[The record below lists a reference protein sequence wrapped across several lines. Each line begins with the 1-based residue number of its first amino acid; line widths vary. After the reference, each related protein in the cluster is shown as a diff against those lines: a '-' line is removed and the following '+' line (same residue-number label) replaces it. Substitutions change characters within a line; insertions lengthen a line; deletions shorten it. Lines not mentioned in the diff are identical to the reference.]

1 MVILLI
7 LSKLIDTKIMGFD
20 FTNEESLLFIISAP
34 SGVGKTTI
42 RKILTSQI
50 KDFRYSISY
59 TTRLPR
65 VDEVD
70 GQDYYFIS
78 KEVFQEKIGKDF
90 FLEWAKVHEN
100 FYGTSKDFIKAALEE
115 RENIFLDVDVQ
126 GACSFKK
133 KLPGAV
139 FIFLIPP
146 SWEALEERLRNR
158 KTDTVQ
164 EIKHRLITAKKE
176 VHCCYEYDYL
186 IVNNNLEETV
196 AKFKA
201 IILAEQCRPSKM
213 KYSLQGIW

>member
-1 MVILLI
+1 M
-7 LSKLIDTKIMGFD
+7 KFD
-20 FTNEESLLFIISAP
+20 FTNKESLLFIISAP
-34 SGVGKTTI
+34 SGVGKTTV

-65 VDEVD
+65 ADEVD

-78 KEVFQEKIGKDF
+78 QEIFQEKISKDF

-100 FYGTSKDFIKAALEE
+100 FYGTAKDFITAALEE
-115 RENIFLDVDVQ
+115 RKNIFLDIDVQ
-126 GACSFKK
+126 GAHSLKK
-133 KLPGAV
+133 KLLGAI

-146 SWEALEERLRNR
+146 SWEVLEERLLNR
-158 KTDTVQ
+158 KTDTGQ

-186 IVNNNLEETV
+186 IVNNNLEETIN
-196 AKFKA
+196 KFKA
-201 IILAEQCRPSKM
+201 IISAEQCRPSKM